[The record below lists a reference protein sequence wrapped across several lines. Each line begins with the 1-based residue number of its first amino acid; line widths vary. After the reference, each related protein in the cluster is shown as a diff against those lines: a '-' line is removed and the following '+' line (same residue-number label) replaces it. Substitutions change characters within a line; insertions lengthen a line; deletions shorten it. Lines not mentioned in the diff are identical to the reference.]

1 MKVMLDQNA
10 IQFMNMFQTMTG
22 ASVVDCVVDEDDIYF
37 VVGEGKYG
45 LAVGKGGVKI
55 KEAEKRFKKVI
66 NVDEYSP
73 TLENFIRN
81 VMPGV
86 QEIEVKDRKVV
97 VKVKPS
103 DRARA
108 IGKSGKNI
116 KIVNK
121 FVQRLFEMEELKIK

>member
-1 MKVMLDQNA
+1 
-10 IQFMNMFQTMTG
+10 
-22 ASVVDCVVDEDDIYF
+22 
-37 VVGEGKYG
+37 
-45 LAVGKGGVKI
+45 
-55 KEAEKRFKKVI
+55 
-66 NVDEYSP
+66 
-73 TLENFIRN
+73 
-81 VMPGV
+81 MPGV